1 MDIYKRIYE
10 LENEIAALPQ
20 GSINMKK
27 IYGKE
32 QPYLQWTE
40 NGKSK
45 SKYIKKNEREEIFA
59 GVERRKQLQE
69 ELKELKQHSSIDPSK
84 STDFETSV
92 IIGERLLALTKGVKN
107 WGKRDCFRQLQ
118 AYLNSE
124 ETDRV
129 CLVFGLRR
137 TGKTT
142 MLRQAVLGMTP
153 SQSAKSAY
161 IKAKGSDT
169 MAAMNR
175 DLGKLLDLG
184 YEYVFI
190 DEVTLMPDF
199 IDSAA
204 LFSDIY
210 AAQGMKIV
218 LSGTDSLGFWF
229 ALHQE
234 LYDRAVTIHTTF
246 IPFRE
251 HSRLLG
257 IDSARDELPQSAA
270 GRTIMTTEPKFIP
283 EAAVPLQLEGGGE
296 CRVRL
301 IDCVGYMVEGAM
313 GHEENDKPR
322 MVKSPWFDHEVPFDL
337 AAETGT
343 RKVICEHSTIGIVV
357 TTDGSVSDIPREG
370 YARTEKRIVEE
381 LDALGKPYI
390 ILLNSTHPDA
400 PETKQLAEGMARDY
414 DHTVLPVSCVD
425 LDAAA
430 LGGIL
435 RQVLYEFPV
444 QELDFALPRWVTML
458 ENGHWLQ
465 TQVYDAA
472 MQLAAKVSR
481 MKDVPSGTDAPALE
495 CDAVQRSAI
504 SGIDLANG
512 SVRVR
517 KIHWLNMALPM

>member
-1 MDIYKRIYE
+1 MPRPVSYDYNKRTGILSGAQRKREGESNLANQEQKSICREIGARTGGDIYIGVVGPVR
-10 LENEIAALPQ
+10 
-20 GSINMKK
+20 S
-27 IYGKE
+27 
-32 QPYLQWTE
+32 
-40 NGKSK
+40 GKS
-45 SKYIKKNEREEIFA
+45 
-59 GVERRKQLQE
+59 
-69 ELKELKQHSSIDPSK
+69 
-84 STDFETSV
+84 
-92 IIGERLLALTKGVKN
+92 
-107 WGKRDCFRQLQ
+107 
-118 AYLNSE
+118 
-124 ETDRV
+124 
-129 CLVFGLRR
+129 
-137 TGKTT
+137 
-142 MLRQAVLGMTP
+142 
-153 SQSAKSAY
+153 
-161 IKAKGSDT
+161 
-169 MAAMNR
+169 
-175 DLGKLLDLG
+175 
-184 YEYVFI
+184 
-190 DEVTLMPDF
+190 
-199 IDSAA
+199 
-204 LFSDIY
+204 
-210 AAQGMKIV
+210 
-218 LSGTDSLGFWF
+218 
-229 ALHQE
+229 
-234 LYDRAVTIHTTF
+234 TF
-246 IPFRE
+246 IKRFMEQLVLPAIGPAAARE
-251 HSRLLG
+251 R
-257 IDSARDELPQSAA
+257 ARDELPQSAA

-425 LDAAA
+425 LDAEA
-430 LGGIL
+430 LGSI
-435 RQVLYEFPV
+435 
-444 QELDFALPRWVTML
+444 
-458 ENGHWLQ
+458 LQ
-465 TQVYDAA
+465 TQVDDAA

-512 SVRVR
+512 SVRITVELKPEIFYQVLSEQTGLAIGDEAGLMPCIMELAKAKREYEKVR
-517 KIHWLNMALPM
+517 SALEQVEATGYGIVMPTVSELKLEQPQIVRQGTNYGVRLEACAPSIQMMKATIHTEISPIVGTEKQSEDLARSLLAGFEDDPEKLWESNIFGKSLHELVNEGLQNKLLHMPQEARTRLQETLERVINEGCTGLICILI